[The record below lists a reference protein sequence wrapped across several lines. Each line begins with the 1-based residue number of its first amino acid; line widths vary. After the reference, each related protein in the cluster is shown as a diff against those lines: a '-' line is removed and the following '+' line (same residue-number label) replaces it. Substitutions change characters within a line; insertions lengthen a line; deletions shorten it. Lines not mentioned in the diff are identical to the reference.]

1 VPASDQPDRVKGPQS
16 RARLCASTA
25 AGLALVAGVALMAL
39 PRDPGHAGS
48 GIKLALQDPI
58 VLIPLLAVTTLVLLA
73 SIRAWTYRRLTR
85 LPGPILAHTLVDARA
100 TAGSADEIPITLLDT
115 RFRQRLSELQLSAA
129 TPSPGGTPTTDF
141 IELLETSTFDPKQP
155 FATLGRILRLVRPT
169 HAYEVRTTLLQ
180 RDKAPSRGVALEV
193 VVLPQRRTTLRM
205 YWRTNWAA
213 ALDRAATGVAAE
225 VVPRSRHSDTGVWST
240 WQGLVLDDELF
251 DLYQRS
257 QILRGRRRYDEAL
270 DLLYRAVR
278 ADPANA
284 HLRLALGEMQE
295 ALALHLDAL
304 LSYSSIRPEMAGG
317 RERIDIRACYERA
330 VLLGFGERMAEQ
342 WLPPP
347 RNPATAPSRRSLEL
361 RVLRERIRPEL
372 IEALTDIGDADRHR
386 LGLRHYRRLADGVE
400 ELLDEHPVRESQRAG
415 DVDPI
420 SREMTNREKQDSR
433 SLRERRLH
441 LLFQLVAERQIERL
455 LSRHSRRELARMGSE
470 PTLTEIE
477 LLPAWARLRTTRAR
491 RLLDAEL
498 EHQRARRAGVN
509 ASRPHDDWPPS
520 PEQIEAEWRRRRFP
534 GRSLKARLDSST
546 RYGDHY
552 IAACTYAVGLLHES
566 GTGKPDP
573 ERATALSV
581 AAVRELAIAARVAGS
596 AHLAAK
602 WDWILSED
610 PDLAG
615 LRSRK
620 EFRRFEAEF
629 LLATRPAP
637 LRPRQIVRLKASR
650 YSAVLSRLCASRV
663 EAVWRERA
671 RREGPVD
678 IHEVMAWM
686 YDERA
691 SLELARELVHHH
703 RHWQTRLK
711 VIFEMQR
718 FLARNGGGSFK
729 VSHPRYSDQPL
740 EGTAV
745 EVNRAAGQEIHFG
758 DMRLNALAEVI
769 RPPGSGPVPGLAEW
783 VEYVEALDAAGVP
796 LDPGVLRCLTE
807 NRVAAWG
814 ALRQVFSER
823 VPLERR
829 SAERFRERTEQR
841 FRDIAGMLAQVP
853 VPARTARFD
862 RDYVSSPG
870 PTA

>member
-1 VPASDQPDRVKGPQS
+1 VPASDQPDRVKGLQS
-16 RARLCASTA
+16 RTRLCAGTA
-25 AGLALVAGVALMAL
+25 VGLLLVAAVALLAL

-48 GIKLALQDPI
+48 GLMRALQEPV
-58 VLIPLLAVTTLVLLA
+58 VLIPLLAVTTVILLA
-73 SIRAWTYRRLTR
+73 SIRAWTYRRLIR

-100 TAGSADEIPITLLDT
+100 TPAGDTLTLLDT
-115 RFRQRLSELQLSAA
+115 RFRQRLSDLQLSAS

-155 FATLGRILRLVRPT
+155 FAALGRILRLVRPT
-169 HAYEVRTTLLQ
+169 HAYEVKTTLLR
-180 RDKAPSRGVALEV
+180 RDKEPSHGVALEV

-205 YWRTNWAA
+205 YWRANWAA

-257 QILRGRRRYDEAL
+257 QILRGRHRYDEAL

-284 HLRLALGEMQE
+284 HIRLALGEMQE

-304 LSYSSIRPEMAGG
+304 LTYSSIRPEMATG

-330 VLLGFGERMAEQ
+330 VLLGVGERMAEQ

-347 RNPATAPSRRSLEL
+347 RATSPSRRSLEL

-372 IEALTDIGDADRHR
+372 IEALEHVDDADRRR
-386 LGLRHYRRLADGVE
+386 LGLERRGLE
-400 ELLDEHPVRESQRAG
+400 ELLDEHPVRETQRAG
-415 DVDPI
+415 DVEPI
-420 SREMTNREKQDSR
+420 NREMTNREKQDSR

-441 LLFQLVAERQIERL
+441 LLFQLIAEREIERL
-455 LSRHSRRELARMGSE
+455 LARHTRRQLARLGTE
-470 PTLTEIE
+470 PSLTSIE
-477 LLPAWARLRTTRAR
+477 LLPTWARLRTTRAR
-491 RLLDAEL
+491 RMLDAEI
-498 EHQRARRAGVN
+498 EHQRARREGVP
-509 ASRPHDDWPPS
+509 AAKLDDDWPPS
-520 PEQIEAEWRRRRFP
+520 PEQIQAAWGRR
-534 GRSLKARLDSST
+534 LKARLDSSK

-552 IAACTYAVGLLHES
+552 VAACTYAVGLLHDS
-566 GTGKPDP
+566 GTGKPDA
-573 ERATALSV
+573 ERVDALSA
-581 AAVRELAIAARVAGS
+581 AAVGELAIAARVAGS
-596 AHLAAK
+596 AHLSAK

-620 EFRRFEAEF
+620 QFRRFEADF
-629 LLATRPAP
+629 LLASRPAP

-650 YSAVLSRLCASRV
+650 YSAVLCRLCASRV
-663 EAVWRERA
+663 EQVWRERA
-671 RREGPVD
+671 AREGPVD

-740 EGTAV
+740 EGTSV
-745 EVNRAAGQEIHFG
+745 EVNRAAGQEIHLG
-758 DMRLNALAEVI
+758 DMRLSALAEVI

-796 LDPGVLRCLTE
+796 LDPDVLRHLTE

-823 VPLERR
+823 VPAQGR
-829 SAERFRERTEQR
+829 STEAFRERTEQR
-841 FRDIAGMLAQVP
+841 FREIACMLAQVP
-853 VPARTARFD
+853 IPVRTGRFD
-862 RDYVSSPG
+862 RDREPLRVDP
-870 PTA
+870 

>member
-1 VPASDQPDRVKGPQS
+1 VPASDQPDRVKGLQS
-16 RARLCASTA
+16 RTRLCASTA
-25 AGLALVAGVALMAL
+25 AGLALVAAVALLAL
-39 PRDPGHAGS
+39 PRDPGNAGA
-48 GIKLALQDPI
+48 GLKLALQKPV
-58 VLIPLLAVTTLVLLA
+58 VLLPLLAVTAVIVLA
-73 SIRAWTYRRLTR
+73 SIRAWTYRRLIR
-85 LPGPILAHTLVDARA
+85 LPGPILAHTVVDARA
-100 TAGSADEIPITLLDT
+100 TDSEIPITLLDT

-141 IELLETSTFDPKQP
+141 IELLETSTFDPAKQP
-155 FATLGRILRLVRPT
+155 FAALGRLLRLVRPS
-169 HAYEVRTTLLQ
+169 HAYEVKATLLR
-180 RDKAPSRGVALEV
+180 RDKEPSHGVALEV

-257 QILRGRRRYDEAL
+257 QILRGRHRYDEAL
-270 DLLYRAVR
+270 DLLYRSVR

-304 LSYSSIRPEMAGG
+304 LSYSSIRPEMACG

-347 RNPATAPSRRSLEL
+347 RNPAVTPSRRSVEL
-361 RVLRERIRPEL
+361 RLLRERIRPEL
-372 IEALTDIGDADRHR
+372 IEALPHVSDDDEAR
-386 LGLRHYRRLADGVE
+386 LGLRHYASRADGIE

-415 DVDPI
+415 DVEPI
-420 SREMTNREKQDSR
+420 NREMTNREKQDSR
-433 SLRERRLH
+433 LLRERRLH
-441 LLFQLVAERQIERL
+441 LLFQLIAEQEIGRL
-455 LSRHSRRELARMGSE
+455 LARHSRRQLARLGAE
-470 PTLTEIE
+470 PSLTAIE
-477 LLPAWARLRTTRAR
+477 LLPTWARLRTARAR
-491 RLLDAEL
+491 RLLDAEIA
-498 EHQRARRAGVN
+498 HQRARRAG
-509 ASRPHDDWPPS
+509 ATAAIAHADWPPS
-520 PEQIEAEWRRRRFP
+520 PGRIEAEWGRRV
-534 GRSLKARLDSST
+534 KARLDAST

-552 IAACTYAVGLLHES
+552 VAACTYAIGLLHDS

-573 ERATALSV
+573 GRVTALSV
-581 AAVRELAIAARVAGS
+581 AAVRELAIAVRVAGS
-596 AHLAAK
+596 AHLSAK
-602 WDWILSED
+602 LDWILSED

-629 LLATRPAP
+629 LLASKPAP

-650 YSAVLSRLCASRV
+650 YSAVLCRLCASRT

-671 RREGPVD
+671 CREGPVD

-686 YDERA
+686 YDERG

-718 FLARNGGGSFK
+718 FLARNGAGSFK

-758 DMRLNALAEVI
+758 DLRLSALAEAI
-769 RPPGSGPVPGLAEW
+769 GPPGSGPVPGLTEW
-783 VEYVEALDAAGVP
+783 VGYVEALDAAGVA
-796 LDPGVLRCLTE
+796 LDPDVLRRLTE

-814 ALRQVFSER
+814 ALRQAFSER
-823 VPLERR
+823 AQTDRP
-829 SAERFRERTEQR
+829 SAERFREHTEQR
-841 FRDIAGMLAQVP
+841 FREIAGMLADVP
-853 VPARTARFD
+853 VPRQTGRFE
-862 RDYVSSPG
+862 RAAS
-870 PTA
+870 

>member
-1 VPASDQPDRVKGPQS
+1 V
-16 RARLCASTA
+16 
-25 AGLALVAGVALMAL
+25 
-39 PRDPGHAGS
+39 
-48 GIKLALQDPI
+48 
-58 VLIPLLAVTTLVLLA
+58 
-73 SIRAWTYRRLTR
+73 
-85 LPGPILAHTLVDARA
+85 VDARA
-100 TAGSADEIPITLLDT
+100 NPAADPALETPITLLDT
-115 RFRQRLSELQLSAA
+115 RFRQRLLELQLSAS

-155 FATLGRILRLVRPT
+155 FAALGRILRLVRPT
-169 HAYEVRTTLLQ
+169 HAYEVRTMLLR
-180 RDKAPSRGVALEV
+180 RDKEPSHGVALEV

-240 WQGLVLDDELF
+240 WQGFVLDDELF

-257 QILRGRRRYDEAL
+257 QILRGRHRYDEAL
-270 DLLYRAVR
+270 DLLYRSVR

-304 LSYSSIRPEMAGG
+304 LSYSSIRPEMATG
-317 RERIDIRACYERA
+317 RERIDIRAHYERA
-330 VLLGFGERMAEQ
+330 VLLGVGERMAEQ

-347 RNPATAPSRRSLEL
+347 RNPTTPPSRRSLEL
-361 RVLRERIRPEL
+361 RGLRQRIRPEL
-372 IEALTDIGDADRHR
+372 IAALSDVGDDDRRR
-386 LGLRHYRRLADGVE
+386 LGLEHYPRLADGIE

-415 DVDPI
+415 DVAPI

-433 SLRERRLH
+433 LLRERRLH
-441 LLFQLVAERQIERL
+441 LFFQLVAEQEIERL
-455 LSRHSRRELARMGSE
+455 LTRHSRRELARMGAE
-470 PTLTEIE
+470 PSLTAIE

-491 RLLDAEL
+491 RLLDAEI
-498 EHQRARRAGVN
+498 EHQRARREGVT
-509 ASRPHDDWPPS
+509 AARPHDWPPS
-520 PEQIEAEWRRRRFP
+520 PEQIEAEWRRGRFP
-534 GRSLKARLDSST
+534 RRTLKSQLDAST

-552 IAACTYAVGLLHES
+552 IAACTYAVGLLHDS
-566 GTGKPDP
+566 GTGKVDP
-573 ERATALSV
+573 ERANALSA

-596 AHLAAK
+596 AHLSAK

-629 LLATRPAP
+629 LLASRPAP

-650 YSAVLSRLCASRV
+650 YSAVLCRLCASRV
-663 EAVWRERA
+663 ESVWRERA
-671 RREGPVD
+671 SREGPVD

-703 RHWQTRLK
+703 RHWQTRLR

-729 VSHPRYSDQPL
+729 VSHPLYSDQPL
-740 EGTAV
+740 EGSAV
-745 EVNRAAGQEIHFG
+745 DVNRAAGQEIHLG
-758 DMRLNALAEVI
+758 DLRLNALAEVI
-769 RPPGSGPVPGLAEW
+769 RPPGSGPLPGLAEW
-783 VEYVEALDAAGVP
+783 VEYVEALDAAGVA
-796 LDPGVLRCLTE
+796 LDPDVLRRLTE

-814 ALRQVFSER
+814 ALRQIFSER
-823 VPLERR
+823 VPVEGQSPEDFQERTLL
-829 SAERFRERTEQR
+829 RFRE
-841 FRDIAGMLAQVP
+841 IAVMLARVP
-853 VPARTARFD
+853 VPVRTARFD
-862 RDYVSSPG
+862 RDDYVSSPD
-870 PTA
+870 PRAP